1 MYKRQEYWKNQLP
14 FYQKTIHLA
23 KEKVQEEIEH
33 LLQKGVNVTEI
44 ENKKEITENKIA
56 ELDKKLE
63 ELPNVREGLVAK
75 YREEKEEQLKAN
87 AEKDYVKERAEEN
100 IQLFKQEKQNSTQII
115 DSLQEEKYEY
125 QGKKR

>member
-1 MYKRQEYWKNQLP
+1 
-14 FYQKTIHLA
+14 
-23 KEKVQEEIEH
+23 
-33 LLQKGVNVTEI
+33 
-44 ENKKEITENKIA
+44 
-56 ELDKKLE
+56 
-63 ELPNVREGLVAK
+63 LPNVREGLVAK

>member
-1 MYKRQEYWKNQLP
+1 M
-14 FYQKTIHLA
+14 
-23 KEKVQEEIEH
+23 
-33 LLQKGVNVTEI
+33 QKGVDVSEI
-44 ENKKEITENKIA
+44 ESKKVVTENKIA

-125 QGKKR
+125 QGRKR